1 MTFRI
6 ALIGKTNAGKTTIF
20 DTATGI
26 NAPIGN
32 YSFTTKEPI
41 VGITYVTS
49 PCVHKEFG
57 VNDNPINSKCIAGW
71 RYIPIELMDM
81 PGLIKG
87 ASGGRGLGTKFL
99 AVAAT
104 SDAFLHVVDASG
116 SIDEEGKIA
125 EPGSGNPLLDYEE
138 IEGEIIQWYKGILE
152 NNMEKI
158 IKKID
163 ESKTEMG
170 AFNAIYEVLAGI
182 KVTKDHIMQA
192 LNEIGKSPFD
202 IKSMNDQEM
211 WSLASKIREISKPTL
226 VMANKMDVVTSEKGF
241 RDLKETLK
249 DKIVVPVSGNYELI
263 LKKGVERK
271 ALEYN
276 AAEENYIV
284 KDAGLLRPE
293 EKKALDFVNK
303 FSMKEIMR
311 TGIQFAINVATF
323 KLLRMNVVYPV
334 ADINKLSDKK
344 GHVLPDA
351 MLVPD
356 GTTVKDLA
364 AQIHTDLAKGLLYAV
379 DARTGL
385 RLPPT
390 YKVKDRDV
398 INIVSAMRKQ

>member
-32 YSFTTKEPI
+32 YAFTTKEPS

-57 VNDNPINSKCIAGW
+57 VNDNPVNSKCIAGW
-71 RYIPIELMDM
+71 RYIPVELMDM

-87 ASGGRGLGTKFL
+87 ASAGRGLGTRFL

-116 SIDEEGKIA
+116 SIDEDGKIA
-125 EPGSGNPLLDYEE
+125 EPGSGNPLLDYRE
-138 IEGEIIQWYKGILE
+138 IEGEIVQWYKSILE
-152 NNMEKI
+152 NNIEKI
-158 IKKID
+158 IKKIE
-163 ESKTEMG
+163 ESRTEME

-182 KVTKDHIMQA
+182 KVTRDHIIQA
-192 LNEIGKSPFD
+192 LGNIEKSPYD
-202 IKSMNDQEM
+202 IKNMKDKEL
-211 WSLASKIREISKPTL
+211 WALASKIREISKPTL
-226 VMANKMDVVTSEKGF
+226 VIANKMDIPTAEQGF
-241 RDLKETLK
+241 KSLKETLK
-249 DKIVVPVSGNYELI
+249 DKIIVPVSGNYELI
-263 LKKGVERK
+263 LKNAVERN
-271 ALEYN
+271 AIQFN
-276 AAEENYIV
+276 AAEDNYII
-284 KDAGLLRPE
+284 KDTGLLKPE
-293 EKKALDFVNK
+293 EKRALDFVNK
-303 FSMKEIMR
+303 FSMKEMMR
-311 TGIQFAINVATF
+311 TGIQFAINVGTF

-334 ADINKLSDKK
+334 ADLKKLSDKK

-364 AQIHTDLAKGLLYAV
+364 AQIHTDLAKGLLYAI

-390 YKVKDRDV
+390 YKLKDRDV
-398 INIVSAMRKQ
+398 ISIVSATRKQ

>member
-32 YSFTTKEPI
+32 YSFTTKEPS
-41 VGITYVTS
+41 VGITYATS

-57 VNDNPINSKCIAGW
+57 VNDNPVNSKCIAGW
-71 RYIPIELMDM
+71 RYIPVELMDM

-87 ASGGRGLGTKFL
+87 ASAGRGLGTRFL

-104 SDAFLHVVDASG
+104 CDAFLHVVDASG

-125 EPGSGNPLLDYEE
+125 EPGSGNPLLDYRE
-138 IEGEIIQWYKGILE
+138 IEGEIIQWYKSILE
-152 NNMEKI
+152 NNIEKI

-182 KVTKDHIMQA
+182 KVTKDHIIQA
-192 LNEIGKSPFD
+192 LGDIGKSPYD
-202 IKSMNDQEM
+202 IKGMNDEEM
-211 WSLASKIREISKPTL
+211 WTLASKIRDISKPTL
-226 VMANKMDVVTSEKGF
+226 VIANKMDIATAERGF
-241 RDLKETLK
+241 KSLKETLK
-249 DKIVVPVSGNYELI
+249 DKIIVPVSGNYELA
-263 LKKGVERK
+263 LRKGVERN
-271 ALEYN
+271 ALEFN
-276 AAEENYIV
+276 AAEDSYII
-284 KDAGLLRPE
+284 KDASLLKQE

-303 FSMKEIMR
+303 FSMKEMMR
-311 TGIQFAINVATF
+311 TGIQFAINVGTF
-323 KLLRMNVVYPV
+323 KLVRMNVVYPV
-334 ADINKLSDKK
+334 ADLNKLSDKK
-344 GHVLPDA
+344 GRVLPDA

-356 GTTVKDLA
+356 GTTVRDLA
-364 AQIHTDLAKGLLYAV
+364 AQIHTDLAKGLLYAI

-390 YKVKDRDV
+390 YKLKDRDV
-398 INIVSAMRKQ
+398 ISIVSAMKKQ

>member
-32 YSFTTKEPI
+32 YTFTTKEPS
-41 VGITYVTS
+41 VGIAYVTS

-57 VNDNPINSKCIAGW
+57 VNDNPINSKCVAGW

-87 ASGGRGLGTKFL
+87 ASAGRGLGTRFL

-116 SIDEEGKIA
+116 SIDEDGKIA
-125 EPGSGNPLLDYEE
+125 EPGSGNPLLDYRE
-138 IEGEIIQWYKGILE
+138 IEGEIIQWYKSILE
-152 NNMEKI
+152 NNIEKI
-158 IKKID
+158 IKKIE
-163 ESKTEMG
+163 ESKTEME

-182 KVTKDHIMQA
+182 KVTKDHIIQA
-192 LNEIGKSPFD
+192 LGDIEKSPYD
-202 IKSMNDQEM
+202 VKNMKDKEL
-211 WSLASKIREISKPTL
+211 WALASKIREISKPTL
-226 VMANKMDVVTSEKGF
+226 VIANKMDIPTAEQGF
-241 RDLKETLK
+241 KSLKETLK
-249 DKIVVPVSGNYELI
+249 DKIIVPVSGNYELI
-263 LKKGVERK
+263 LKKAVERNVI
-271 ALEYN
+271 EFN
-276 AAEENYIV
+276 AAEDNYII
-284 KDAGLLRPE
+284 KEAGLLKSE
-293 EKKALDFVNK
+293 EKRALDFVNK
-303 FSMKEIMR
+303 FSMKEMMR
-311 TGIQFAINVATF
+311 TGIQFAINVGTF

-334 ADINKLSDKK
+334 ADLNKLSDKK

-364 AQIHTDLAKGLLYAV
+364 AQIHTDLAKGLLYAI

-390 YKVKDRDV
+390 YKLKDRDV
-398 INIVSAMRKQ
+398 ISIVSATRKQ

>member
-1 MTFRI
+1 MTLRI

-20 DTATGI
+20 DAATGMD
-26 NAPIGN
+26 APIGN
-32 YSFTTKEPI
+32 YSFTTKEPVI
-41 VGITYVTS
+41 GVTYVTS

-57 VNDNPINSKCIAGW
+57 VIDDPVNSKCISGW

-87 ASGGRGLGTKFL
+87 ASAGRGLGTKFL
-99 AVAAT
+99 AIAAA

-116 SIDEEGKIA
+116 SIDEEGRIA

-138 IEGEIIQWYKGILE
+138 IEGEIVQWYKGILE
-152 NNMEKI
+152 NNLERI

-170 AFNAIYEVLAGI
+170 AYNAIYEALAGI
-182 KVTKDHIMQA
+182 KVTRDHIIQA
-192 LNEIGKSPFD
+192 FNEIDKSPFD
-202 IKSMNDQEM
+202 LMGMKDQEL
-211 WSLASKIREISKPTL
+211 WTLASKIREISKPTL
-226 VMANKMDVVTSEKGF
+226 IIANKMDVAASEKGF
-241 RDLKETLK
+241 RDLKEALK
-249 DKIVVPVSGNYELI
+249 DKIVVPVSGNQELI
-263 LKKGVERK
+263 LKRGVKRG

-276 AAEENYIV
+276 AAEENYMV

-293 EKKALDFVNK
+293 EKRALDFMNK
-303 FSMKEIMR
+303 FSVREIMR

-334 ADINKLSDKK
+334 ADVKKLSDKK

-356 GTTVKDLA
+356 GTTVKDFA
-364 AQIHTDLAKGLLYAV
+364 AQIHTDLAKGLLYAI

-390 YKVKDRDV
+390 YKLKDRDV
-398 INIVSAMRKQ
+398 IHIVSATRKQ

>member
-32 YSFTTKEPI
+32 YAFTTKEPS

-57 VNDNPINSKCIAGW
+57 VNDNPVNSKCIAGW
-71 RYIPIELMDM
+71 RYIPVELMDM

-87 ASGGRGLGTKFL
+87 ASAGRGLGTRFL

-116 SIDEEGKIA
+116 SIDEDGKIA
-125 EPGSGNPLLDYEE
+125 EPGSGNPLLDYRE
-138 IEGEIIQWYKGILE
+138 IEGEIIQWYKSILE
-152 NNMEKI
+152 NNIEKI
-158 IKKID
+158 IKKIE
-163 ESKTEMG
+163 ESKTEME

-182 KVTKDHIMQA
+182 KVTRDHIIQA
-192 LNEIGKSPFD
+192 LGDIEKSPYD
-202 IKSMNDQEM
+202 IKNMKDKEM
-211 WSLASKIREISKPTL
+211 WALASKIREISKPTL
-226 VMANKMDVVTSEKGF
+226 VIANKMDIPTAEQGF
-241 RDLKETLK
+241 KSLKETLK
-249 DKIVVPVSGNYELI
+249 DKIIVPVSGNYELI
-263 LKKGVERK
+263 LKRAVERNVIQF
-271 ALEYN
+271 N
-276 AAEENYIV
+276 AAEDNYII
-284 KDAGLLRPE
+284 KDAGLLKPE
-293 EKKALDFVNK
+293 EKRALDFVNK
-303 FSMKEIMR
+303 FSIKEMMR
-311 TGIQFAINVATF
+311 TGIQFAINVGTF

-334 ADINKLSDKK
+334 ADLNKLSDKK

-364 AQIHTDLAKGLLYAV
+364 AQIHTDLAKGLLYAI

-390 YKVKDRDV
+390 YKLKDRDV
-398 INIVSAMRKQ
+398 ISIISATRKQ